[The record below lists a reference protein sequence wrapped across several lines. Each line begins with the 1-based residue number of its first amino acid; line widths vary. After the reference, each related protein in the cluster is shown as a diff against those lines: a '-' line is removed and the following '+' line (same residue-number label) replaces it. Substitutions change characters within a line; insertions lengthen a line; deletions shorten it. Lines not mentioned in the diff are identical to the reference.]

1 MRIVAM
7 TNDAQLPM
15 MKNMLN
21 SAQKSGWPMGL
32 FHCYLLQSQ
41 PTAATYNTNEFQS
54 ITIRKLEVI
63 LHNMRQDKE
72 VLWIDN
78 DIHLFQNTIE
88 NMRGFSGHYVMQ
100 DDLWGPCTGFFL
112 VRSSPLSIQAIQQ
125 TIDYLRLRPNTG
137 LNDQHAFVKV
147 YKRIF
152 GLLVSLL
159 PREEY
164 PNGEVYFE
172 KRQTEKARMVH
183 NNYLMT
189 TAEKVERF
197 KSSNLWDESDSGF
210 LLTNRYAI

>member
-1 MRIVAM
+1 M

-21 SAQKSGWPMGL
+21 SAQKSGWPMQL

-63 LHNMRQDKE
+63 LENMRQDKE

-78 DIHLFQNTIE
+78 DIYLFQNTIE
-88 NMRGFSGHYVMQ
+88 HMRQFSGHYVIQ

-112 VRSSPLSIQAIQQ
+112 VRSSPLSIRAIERSIQ
-125 TIDYLRLRPNTG
+125 YLRDRSNTG
-137 LNDQHAFVKV
+137 MNDQHAFVKV
-147 YKRIF
+147 YKTIF
-152 GLLVSLL
+152 GLMVSLL
-159 PREEY
+159 PKEEY
-164 PNGEVYFE
+164 PNGEIYFG
-172 KRQTEKARMVH
+172 KKITERARMVH
-183 NNYLMT
+183 NNYLHT

-197 KSSNLWDESDSGF
+197 KSINLWDESDSGF